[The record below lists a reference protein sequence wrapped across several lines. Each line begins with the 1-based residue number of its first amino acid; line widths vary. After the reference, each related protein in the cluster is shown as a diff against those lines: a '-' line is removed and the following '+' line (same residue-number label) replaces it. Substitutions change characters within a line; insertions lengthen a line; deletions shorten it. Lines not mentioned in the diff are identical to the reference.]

1 MFGPENGCGDC
12 GERWYP
18 RGVDRARACPSCRS
32 SNVYIN
38 NHRRGSGCFSLI
50 VILALA
56 YWLYSNFG
64 DIEKILPESPEKA
77 KSTPTKALPEPAKVV
92 APAPQKVAAP
102 PKKTPPKAPAPVKI
116 TVTEQNAV
124 SLARER
130 YEKAS
135 QLFREHCFERSEESG
150 QKIAEALHK
159 VTESSQ
165 ILTKMGVL
173 ESFAD
178 QTLARHVRSL
188 KNDCERRLNELK
200 ALGIEVS
207 STAKADPIVTIIP
220 GQTTPTEAA
229 APIVGDKSGY
239 GSGTIYNVKFSLENK
254 SPQIFQAESIQ
265 VVFLDAFDLEIGTLD
280 IDEKKSLM
288 PGAKNKYRGRYEGEN
303 AARVKT
309 FKVVIKAAQED

>member
-38 NHRRGSGCFSLI
+38 KHRRGSGCFSLI

-64 DIEKILPESPEKA
+64 DIEKILPEPPEKA
-77 KSTPTKALPEPAKVV
+77 KPTPTKTLPEPAKIV
-92 APAPQKVAAP
+92 APTPQRVA
-102 PKKTPPKAPAPVKI
+102 TPPRKTAPNAPAPVKI
-116 TVTEQNAV
+116 SVTKQNAV

-130 YEKAS
+130 YERAS

-150 QKIAEALHK
+150 QKIADALGK
-159 VTESSQ
+159 VTESKQ
-165 ILTKMGVL
+165 ILAKMGAL

-200 ALGIEVS
+200 ALGIEIS
-207 STAKADPIVTIIP
+207 WSAKAAPIVTITP
-220 GQTTPTEAA
+220 GQSAPTGPAL
-229 APIVGDKSGY
+229 PIVGDKSGY
-239 GSGTIYNVKFSLENK
+239 GGGTIYNVQFSLENK
-254 SPQIFQAESIQ
+254 SPQVFEAESIQ
-265 VVFLDAFDLEIGTLD
+265 VIVLDAFDLEIGILN
-280 IDEKKSLM
+280 IDGKKSLL

-303 AARVKT
+303 AARIKT
-309 FKVVIKAAQED
+309 FNVVIKAAQEE